1 MWAVDAATTNDGTTT
16 TTDDDDDDSL
26 PIDDL
31 EDFETWDDDGA
42 LDWTRKRE
50 RKDTRPTQ
58 NAREKR
64 EETTARRNAQS
75 APRG

>member
-1 MWAVDAATTNDGTTT
+1 MWAVDAATTNDGTT

-42 LDWTRKRE
+42 FGLDEENEKKTS
-50 RKDTRPTQ
+50 RPT
-58 NAREKR
+58 
-64 EETTARRNAQS
+64 
-75 APRG
+75 